1 MNVAKFTW
9 DRLTESS
16 RPVVRNTRYI
26 CLGQPI
32 SPVILVAPL
41 TLIRKQDI
49 WTMIKEAIEI
59 RLLPQ
64 NFNRDGGF
72 TLSQSWYL
80 VTSNAQPIQ
89 RYTNMEARPS
99 NERTRL
105 ALRFKHGLWV
115 GTQMGQS
122 ESSYIKALMMGTE
135 MVSEMLAIFNLLTWL
150 RAQEDFINHYL
161 HHSLCSLNNI
171 FMYFIT

>member
-1 MNVAKFTW
+1 MNVAQFTW
-9 DRLTESS
+9 DRLTEPS
-16 RPVVRNTRYI
+16 RPVVRNTRYTR
-26 CLGQPI
+26 LGQPI
-32 SPVILVAPL
+32 SPVSLVAPL
-41 TLIRKQDI
+41 TLIRQQDI
-49 WTMIKEAIEI
+49 WTMIKEAIEL
-59 RLLPQ
+59 RLLPH

-115 GTQMGQS
+115 GT
-122 ESSYIKALMMGTE
+122 
-135 MVSEMLAIFNLLTWL
+135 
-150 RAQEDFINHYL
+150 
-161 HHSLCSLNNI
+161 
-171 FMYFIT
+171 